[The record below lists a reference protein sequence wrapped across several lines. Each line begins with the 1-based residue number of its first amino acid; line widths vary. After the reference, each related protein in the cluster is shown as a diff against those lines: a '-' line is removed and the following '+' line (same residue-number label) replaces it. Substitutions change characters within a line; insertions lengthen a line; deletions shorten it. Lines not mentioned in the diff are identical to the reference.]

1 MELPASIPKER
12 AVKIAERFHAQL
24 FMTPARIIVKQ
35 RDDNPNEAV
44 LLVTRSKLTDKY
56 VDTLREEGYS
66 IGTDERVVQCC
77 LNCNHP
83 VFGAESLHYWLLD
96 IFVCKVVNHLVFGVL
111 VKSFHYWLLDISV
124 CKSVNHTVFG
134 VLDKSFRYWWLD
146 ICVCVS
152 Q

>member
-66 IGTDERVVQCC
+66 IGTDERVVQYC
-77 LNCNHP
+77 LNSAIVIIKYSGLSPSITGC
-83 VFGAESLHYWLLD
+83 W
-96 IFVCKVVNHLVFGVL
+96 
-111 VKSFHYWLLDISV
+111 ISV
-124 CKSVNHTVFG
+124 CV
-134 VLDKSFRYWWLD
+134 R
-146 ICVCVS
+146 
-152 Q
+152 